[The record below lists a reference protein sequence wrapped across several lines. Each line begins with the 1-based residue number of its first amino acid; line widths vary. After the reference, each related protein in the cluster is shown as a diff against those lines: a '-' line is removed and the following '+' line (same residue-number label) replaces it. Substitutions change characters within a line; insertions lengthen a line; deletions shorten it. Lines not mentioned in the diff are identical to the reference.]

1 MGPKR
6 ASMLVDPED
15 NATRARSFDT
25 CLIGDLILKQN
36 ACIRFFTKDL
46 IVAARAATIND
57 KAKENMMTFH
67 AFFTSR
73 TCGAA
78 SRAMP
83 LLFVV
88 AITTSAL
95 RADDWPQFRGPN
107 CSGLSESNEPLP
119 VKFSAETARWEVEL
133 GDGIGCPIV
142 VAGRVFVSAMVDD
155 KTIGLFAY
163 DAKDGYP
170 LWKRTWPTGDLAE
183 VHKTNS
189 HCSTT
194 PAADSRRVYF
204 YSSTLGLRTVDAE
217 TGLDV
222 WQYKLPTPFFVFK
235 WGPGMS
241 PVLYED
247 KVIFCQD
254 DDLHPAI
261 YAFEKTTGNLL
272 WKDERS
278 AMAVNY
284 SHPVICQTERGAE
297 VVVAGTRQLIGYDPS
312 TGERLWHANTLLR
325 NIKTTPVSLDGL
337 IYISLQSSGIAN
349 QWLATADRSETG
361 NSDGKLSKQEMQAFV
376 GEQKIPESFFRKTFD
391 RGDVNRDG
399 FLEGEELDKAF
410 LDPSNF
416 GGARFDAE
424 SPADEFIMA
433 LRGGGRGDVTR
444 SHLLWKHATK
454 HTDHIVSPLISDD
467 RMLLIKAGGIA
478 SMFETA
484 GGTAI
489 RTTSRIRNPGDYFAS
504 PIRGDGKIYVA
515 GENGI
520 VVLQD
525 SPSLELLARNEMG
538 DSIVATPAIADGCLY
553 VRTRSKLICVGH

>member
-1 MGPKR
+1 MV
-6 ASMLVDPED
+6 VDPRLCVAIQSSIE
-15 NATRARSFDT
+15 
-25 CLIGDLILKQN
+25 
-36 ACIRFFTKDL
+36 L
-46 IVAARAATIND
+46 IVAARADTINE
-57 KAKENMMTFH
+57 KAQENMMKIL
-67 AFFTSR
+67 AFFPCR
-73 TCGAA
+73 TCGEA
-78 SRAMP
+78 SRAMLL

-88 AITTSAL
+88 VVTTSGL

-107 CSGLSESNEPLP
+107 CSGISNSKKSLP
-119 VKFSAETARWEVEL
+119 VEFSAKTAQWSVDL

-163 DAKDGYP
+163 DAIDGHP

-183 VHKTNS
+183 VHATNS

-194 PAADSRRVYF
+194 PAADSQRVYF
-204 YSSTLGLRTVDAE
+204 YFSTLGLRTVDAE
-217 TGLDV
+217 TGVDV
-222 WQYKLPTPFFVFK
+222 WRYELPTPFFVFK

-241 PVLYED
+241 PVLHED

-261 YAFEKTTGNLL
+261 YAFKKTTGKLL

-284 SHPVICQTERGAE
+284 SHPVVCQTERGAE
-297 VVVAGTRQLIGYDPS
+297 IVVAGTRQLIGYDPDS
-312 TGERLWHANTLLR
+312 GARLWYANTLLR
-325 NIKTTPVSLDGL
+325 NIKTTPVSLDGR

-349 QWLATADRSETG
+349 QWLATADRSDTG
-361 NSDGKLSKQEMQAFV
+361 NGDGKLSKEEMQAFV
-376 GEQKIPESFFRKTFD
+376 GKQKIPEAFFRKTFD

-410 LDPSNF
+410 LDPTNF

-424 SPADEFIMA
+424 APADEFIMA
-433 LRGGGRGDVTR
+433 IRGGGRGDVTQ
-444 SHLLWKHATK
+444 SHTLWKHPTK
-454 HTDHIVSPLISDD
+454 HTDHIVSPLISQN
-467 RMLLIKAGGIA
+467 RMLLITTGGIA
-478 SMFETA
+478 SMFETT
-484 GGTAI
+484 GGTMI
-489 RTTSRIRNPGDYFAS
+489 RSTTRIRNPGSYFAS

-515 GENGI
+515 GENGVV

-525 SPSLELLARNEMG
+525 SPSLEVLARNQMD
-538 DSIVATPAIADGCLY
+538 DSIIATPAIAEGRLY
-553 VRTRSKLICVGH
+553 IRTRSKLICVGH